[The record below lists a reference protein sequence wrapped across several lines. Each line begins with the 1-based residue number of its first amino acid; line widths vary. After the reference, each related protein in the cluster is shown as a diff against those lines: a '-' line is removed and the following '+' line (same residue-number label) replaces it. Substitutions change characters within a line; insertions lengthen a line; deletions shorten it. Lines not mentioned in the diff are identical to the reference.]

1 MIHLP
6 KGIFMMK
13 RLFVAVKI
21 KAGPD
26 FLNTFYKLK
35 NELEFEKI
43 NWVDENNLHFTL
55 KFLGKTEN
63 SQIDNINYILEQ
75 IATTTQIMK
84 LDIENLGIFGSR
96 YKPRVI
102 WAGIAS
108 NKPLLELA
116 ENVLNKLDEAGFKRD
131 RQNFVPHITLG
142 RIKHI
147 RDKKHLKKVIDENRT
162 LIQQEEQV
170 KKIYLYESMLKP
182 EGPHYKVVK
191 SFDLQNET

>member
-1 MIHLP
+1 
-6 KGIFMMK
+6 MK
-13 RLFVAVKI
+13 RLFIAIKI
-21 KAGPD
+21 IPNQN
-26 FLNTFYKLK
+26 FLDIFNVLK
-35 NELEFEKI
+35 KELEYEKI
-43 NWVDENNLHFTL
+43 NWVDESNLHFTL

-63 SQIDNINYILEQ
+63 SQIEKIISNLKKITAATQVLNIR
-75 IATTTQIMK
+75 
-84 LDIENLGIFGSR
+84 IENLGVFGSR
-96 YKPRVI
+96 YDPRVI

-108 NKPLLELA
+108 NEQLSQLA
-116 ENVLNKLDEAGFKRD
+116 EKVLNKLDEVGFKRD

-147 RDKKHLKKVIDENRT
+147 RDKKHLKKVIDKNRT

-170 KKIYLYESMLKP
+170 KKIYLYESILKP